1 MRRFISTACL
11 TSLIALASAGASA
24 QQSVETFYHGRTL
37 NIVVGHEVGTGY
49 DLYART
55 VARYLGRHMPGQPSV
70 ITQNMVGAAGL
81 ASAIWLANVAPRD
94 GSVIVTFAHTASVD
108 PLLGASGGKLDPS
121 KFNWIGNLDQVTGTC
136 SFSAEAGVQK
146 AEDLFT
152 KEVLV
157 GAAGA
162 GVGGPL
168 SQSARA
174 VRNLLG
180 MKLKLIQGY
189 KGSADVRL
197 AILRGEVNG
206 VCGIPLSTLKT
217 EWRDDFTS
225 GRIKPLLQLGL
236 NKNPELKDIPHVYDF
251 AKTDEDRQ
259 VLDLIFGVQANGR
272 PYAAP
277 PGTPPERVAALRSGF
292 AQTIKDPQF
301 LAEAEKLQLDLN
313 PTAGED
319 VQKLIDRFY
328 AYPPAIVARAKAAVS
343 AD

>member
-1 MRRFISTACL
+1 MRHFIFAVCAP
-11 TSLIALASAGASA
+11 SLVALAVSGATA
-24 QQSVETFYHGRTL
+24 QENAEAFYRGRTL
-37 NIVVGHEVGTGY
+37 SIVVGHEVGTGY

-55 VARYLGRHMPGQPSV
+55 VARYLSKNMPGQPTV

-81 ASAIWLANVAPRD
+81 SSAVWLANVAPRD
-94 GSVIVTFAHTASVD
+94 GSVIATFAHTASVD
-108 PLLGASGGKLDPS
+108 PLLGASGGKFDPS
-121 KFNWIGNLDQVTGTC
+121 KFNWIGNLDEVTGTC
-136 SFSAEAGVQK
+136 AFSPEAGITK
-146 AEDLFT
+146 IEDLYT
-152 KEVLV
+152 KEVVV

-168 SQSARA
+168 SQSARG

-206 VCGIPLSTLKT
+206 LCGIPLSTLKT

-225 GRIKPLLQLGL
+225 GRIRPLLQLGL
-236 NKNPELKDIPHVYDF
+236 NKNPELKDVPHVYDF
-251 AKTDEDRQ
+251 VKTPEDRQ
-259 VLDLIFGVQANGR
+259 VLDLIFGAQANGR

-277 PGTPPERVAALRSGF
+277 PGTPPGRVAALRSGF
-292 AQTIKDPQF
+292 AQTIRDPQF
-301 LAEAEKLQLDLN
+301 LAEAEKLQLDLK

-328 AYPPAIVARAKAAVS
+328 AYPPAIVARAKAAVRQ
-343 AD
+343 D